1 MSDKKPSLF
10 SRLLFRGRRKRTTEL
25 TPEHIRRK
33 LEGYQ
38 KTDGPADFGTAR
50 LYTVQEADEAL
61 AAEILQR
68 KDKSQ
73 RKS

>member
-10 SRLLFRGRRKRTTEL
+10 SRLLSRGRRKRTTEL

-68 KDKSQ
+68 KDKPL

>member
-1 MSDKKPSLF
+1 MSDRKPSLF
-10 SRLLFRGRRKRTTEL
+10 SRLISRGRRKRTTEL

-50 LYTVQEADEAL
+50 LYTVQEADEVL
-61 AAEILQR
+61 AEEVLQR
-68 KDKSQ
+68 KDNSQ
-73 RKS
+73 RTS